1 MEKLK
6 TIGKVQT
13 KLHDPA
19 IGALAEVGGTIKS
32 VNPSNTMAAYEIV
45 LEEYPEK
52 TYLISYAAASILV
65 ESLQ

>member
-19 IGALAEVGGTIKS
+19 IGALAEVNGTIKS
-32 VNPSNTMAAYEIV
+32 VNASNTMAAYEIV
-45 LEEYPEK
+45 LEECPEK

-65 ESLQ
+65 ESSQ